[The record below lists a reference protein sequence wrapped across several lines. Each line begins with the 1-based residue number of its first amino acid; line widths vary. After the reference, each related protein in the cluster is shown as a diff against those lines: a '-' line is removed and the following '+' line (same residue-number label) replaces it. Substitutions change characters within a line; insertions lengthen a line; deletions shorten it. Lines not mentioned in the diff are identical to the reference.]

1 MKWETVIGLEVHVQL
16 ACESKI
22 FSSSSTKYG
31 MPQNT
36 QASLVDLGYP
46 GVLPV
51 LNHQAVVMAIK
62 FGLAV
67 DAEIAEK
74 SIFAR
79 KNYFY
84 PDLPKGYQISQ
95 YELPIVFNGSIKIPI
110 NDKSMKT
117 IRITRAHLEEDAGK
131 SIHDKFDNASAI
143 DLNRAGTPLLEIVS
157 EPDLSSSEEASSYM
171 QKIHQLVR
179 YLKISDGNM
188 QEGSFRCD
196 ANISLRPLGSNV
208 LGTRAEIKNI
218 NSFKFVEKAIEFEVE
233 RQKAILEEGE
243 SVIQETRLYDSEK
256 NETRSMRSKEE
267 ANDYRYFPDPDLLPI
282 LVEKDLIKEIKKEL
296 PELFDQK
303 VDRYIKQYSIR
314 KVDAIEIA
322 KNVDIAE
329 FFEDLIHHFK
339 ENYQQAANWL
349 LSELM
354 GYLNKENISITDLTI
369 TPDASAKLLQKIHE
383 NVVSTSMAKI
393 ILKQLIETND
403 SVDEIIETQ
412 GLKQISD
419 SGQIEAIVMEVIEL
433 FPDQRDQY
441 LSGKEQVLGFLI
453 GQVMK
458 KTSGKANPKMVNQI
472 LLEKINEY
480 RRK

>member
-1 MKWETVIGLEVHVQL
+1 
-16 ACESKI
+16 
-22 FSSSSTKYG
+22 
-31 MPQNT
+31 
-36 QASLVDLGYP
+36 
-46 GVLPV
+46 
-51 LNHQAVVMAIK
+51 
-62 FGLAV
+62 
-67 DAEIAEK
+67 
-74 SIFAR
+74 
-79 KNYFY
+79 
-84 PDLPKGYQISQ
+84 
-95 YELPIVFNGSIKIPI
+95 
-110 NDKSMKT
+110 
-117 IRITRAHLEEDAGK
+117 
-131 SIHDKFDNASAI
+131 
-143 DLNRAGTPLLEIVS
+143 
-157 EPDLSSSEEASSYM
+157 M

-369 TPDASAKLLQKIHE
+369 TADASAELLQKIHE

-419 SGQIEAIVMEVIEL
+419 SGQIETIVMEVIEL

-441 LSGKEQVLGFLI
+441 LSGKQQVLGFLI

-472 LLEKINEY
+472 LLEKIEEY
-480 RRK
+480 RRI

>member
-95 YELPIVFNGSIKIPI
+95 YELPIVFNGSIEIPI

>member
-1 MKWETVIGLEVHVQL
+1 
-16 ACESKI
+16 
-22 FSSSSTKYG
+22 
-31 MPQNT
+31 
-36 QASLVDLGYP
+36 
-46 GVLPV
+46 
-51 LNHQAVVMAIK
+51 
-62 FGLAV
+62 
-67 DAEIAEK
+67 
-74 SIFAR
+74 
-79 KNYFY
+79 
-84 PDLPKGYQISQ
+84 
-95 YELPIVFNGSIKIPI
+95 
-110 NDKSMKT
+110 
-117 IRITRAHLEEDAGK
+117 
-131 SIHDKFDNASAI
+131 
-143 DLNRAGTPLLEIVS
+143 
-157 EPDLSSSEEASSYM
+157 
-171 QKIHQLVR
+171 
-179 YLKISDGNM
+179 
-188 QEGSFRCD
+188 
-196 ANISLRPLGSNV
+196 
-208 LGTRAEIKNI
+208 
-218 NSFKFVEKAIEFEVE
+218 VE

-282 LVEKDLIKEIKKEL
+282 LVEKDLIKEIKREL

-383 NVVSTSMAKI
+383 NVVSTTMAKI

-472 LLEKINEY
+472 LLEKI
-480 RRK
+480 RRKRK

>member
-1 MKWETVIGLEVHVQL
+1 M
-16 ACESKI
+16 
-22 FSSSSTKYG
+22 
-31 MPQNT
+31 
-36 QASLVDLGYP
+36 
-46 GVLPV
+46 
-51 LNHQAVVMAIK
+51 
-62 FGLAV
+62 
-67 DAEIAEK
+67 
-74 SIFAR
+74 
-79 KNYFY
+79 
-84 PDLPKGYQISQ
+84 
-95 YELPIVFNGSIKIPI
+95 
-110 NDKSMKT
+110 
-117 IRITRAHLEEDAGK
+117 
-131 SIHDKFDNASAI
+131 
-143 DLNRAGTPLLEIVS
+143 
-157 EPDLSSSEEASSYM
+157 
-171 QKIHQLVR
+171 
-179 YLKISDGNM
+179 
-188 QEGSFRCD
+188 
-196 ANISLRPLGSNV
+196 
-208 LGTRAEIKNI
+208 
-218 NSFKFVEKAIEFEVE
+218 E

-314 KVDAIEIA
+314 KVDAVEIA
-322 KNVDIAE
+322 KNIDIAE
-329 FFEDLIHHFK
+329 FFEALIHHFK

-369 TPDASAKLLQKIHE
+369 TADASAELLQKIHE

-419 SGQIEAIVMEVIEL
+419 SGQIETIVMEVIEL

-441 LSGKEQVLGFLI
+441 LSGKQQVLGFLI

-472 LLEKINEY
+472 LLEKLKEN
-480 RRK
+480 RRR